1 MQCALVKRSRSRCKS
16 SRNCVDTGYLVD
28 KNKINFC
35 TTCFIPHF
43 ICDMT
48 EGGLFLLAIIFIS
61 KTSLCLGDDY
71 YYAHSIPGYNNL
83 NEVDDSYDYNYDE
96 YGYDYDFESPK
107 KEGMKNNQTLK
118 SLFNR

>member
-1 MQCALVKRSRSRCKS
+1 
-16 SRNCVDTGYLVD
+16 
-28 KNKINFC
+28 
-35 TTCFIPHF
+35 
-43 ICDMT
+43 MT
-48 EGGLFLLAIIFIS
+48 DGGLFLLAIIFIS

-71 YYAHSIPGYNNL
+71 YYYAHSIPGYNDL

-107 KEGMKNNQTLK
+107 KKGMKNNKTLK